1 MCPET
6 DTYLRPTN
14 LSQTVLLQ
22 SSDPAAPPLIDPN
35 FLTHEYDKRIII
47 EGMRETMRFLSAP
60 VYASKTLQKLFP
72 KDDSDETIW
81 EYVRRNTFSSWHM
94 CGTVGMGVD
103 STSACV
109 DSNFRVFGIENLRVV
124 DLSVCP
130 FVPNN
135 HTQSTAYV
143 LGEMAAEKLVREHG
157 LSENG
162 APAAR
167 L

>member
-1 MCPET
+1 
-6 DTYLRPTN
+6 
-14 LSQTVLLQ
+14 
-22 SSDPAAPPLIDPN
+22 
-35 FLTHEYDKRIII
+35 
-47 EGMRETMRFLSAP
+47 MRETMRLLSAP
-60 VYASKTLQKLFP
+60 VYEPKTLQKLFP

-81 EYVRRNTFSSWHM
+81 EYVRQNTFSSWHM

-109 DSNFRVFGIENLRVV
+109 DSNFRVFGIEKLRVV

-143 LGEMAAEKLVREHG
+143 LGEMAAEKLIREHG
-157 LSENG
+157 LSENS
-162 APAAR
+162 APTAR